1 MLRQWM
7 VTHEWMVKPT
17 PQTEWILKRGI
28 VFWFAEVFTSL
39 GVGLYLVSLFFNNW
53 WGMLV
58 AWVITMFLKIPLH
71 LIYFGKPL
79 RFWRTIIPFT
89 DTWKTSWLARGVNFN
104 IYFGTVVF
112 FQLVVA
118 FIAMN
123 FFPGTTWGTW
133 SIALGVLGGIFA
145 FLVGIYGGFMMSY
158 CRSVPFW
165 NSALFPMILLFAGI
179 ADGFALMLA
188 VGLADPAV
196 NIAAIEFG
204 SRIALTVSIIFI
216 AVYIWNATYTSK
228 TSKYSAMLLL
238 KGNLALP
245 FWVLVVVLGMVIPLI
260 IAVSSIFVAE
270 ASDPLL
276 IIAIVLH
283 TIGAV
288 ALKYVLM
295 KAGIHNPILPV
306 TTSSYH

>member
-288 ALKYVLM
+288 ALKYVLL